1 MAVGKEH
8 LMSKLVLK
16 ICAGTWDNASRDK
29 RELSVCQELGYD
41 TLVLAKGNANDHG
54 REEDVEGFQ
63 VRRYSTRPLGNKF
76 PEPINRALSLFTWA
90 RYARKLR
97 PSIISGHD
105 IIGLLIGWMSNV
117 FRMSKAKLVYDS
129 HEFEIGRNAKRNKLQ
144 IWWITHLERFLIKR
158 CAFSIMV
165 NDSIA
170 DEVQRIHKLK
180 QRPIVVRSTPEKW
193 ELHPE
198 KSKELREQFLK
209 EMPGVNYLLMYHGF
223 VTSGRGVE
231 NAIKVAARFDDVGV
245 VVLGHTA
252 GEAYKATLEKLIE
265 KESMTGRVLFH
276 DAVPH
281 SELSDY
287 IGAVDLSTI
296 LSDIPGKSYYY
307 GLPNKFFESI
317 QSLVPVLSTELP
329 EIKRIVGQYGIG
341 MICPVGD
348 IDAAVEC
355 IKKLRADRELYAQM
369 KNNLVRAKEELCWEN
384 EKMVLSDA
392 YASLK
397 KESSYNE

>member
-1 MAVGKEH
+1 
-8 LMSKLVLK
+8 MSKLVLK

-41 TLVLAKGNANDHG
+41 TLVLAKGKANDWG
-54 REEDVEGFQ
+54 RKEDIDGFE
-63 VRRYSTRPLGNKF
+63 VRRYSTRPLGNKI
-76 PEPINRALSLFTWA
+76 PEPINRAISLFTWA
-90 RYARKLR
+90 RYARRLR
-97 PSIISGHD
+97 PSIITGHD
-105 IIGLLIGWMSNV
+105 IIGLLIGWMSNLL
-117 FRMSKAKLVYDS
+117 RKNKAYLVYDS
-129 HEFEIGRNAKRNKLQ
+129 HEFEIGRNAKRNKIQ

-170 DEVQRIHKLK
+170 DEVQRIHKLNH
-180 QRPIVVRSTPEKW
+180 RPIVVRSTPEKW
-193 ELHPE
+193 ELHSE
-198 KSKELREQFLK
+198 KSRELREHFLRD
-209 EMPGVNYLLMYHGF
+209 MPGVNYLLMYHGF

-231 NAIKVAARFDDVGV
+231 NAIRVAAKFDDIGV
-245 VVLGHTA
+245 VVLGHSA
-252 GEAYKATLEKLIE
+252 GEAYMESLEALIV
-265 KESMTGRVLFH
+265 KEGMKGRVLFH

-287 IGAVDLSTI
+287 IGAIDLSTI

-317 QSLVPVLSTELP
+317 QSLVPIISTELP
-329 EIKRIVGQYGIG
+329 EIKRIVDQYEIG

-355 IKKLRADRELYAQM
+355 VKKLREDPKLYDHM
-369 KNNLVRAKEELCWEN
+369 KANLVRAKEELCWEN
-384 EKMVLSDA
+384 EKRVLVDA
-392 YASLK
+392 YSFRLF
-397 KESSYNE
+397 